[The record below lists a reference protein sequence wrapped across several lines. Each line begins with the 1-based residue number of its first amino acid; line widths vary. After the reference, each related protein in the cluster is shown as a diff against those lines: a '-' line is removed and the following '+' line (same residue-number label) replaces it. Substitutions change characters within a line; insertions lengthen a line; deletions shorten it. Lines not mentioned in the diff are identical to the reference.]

1 MVFVHSTKPLCVDVE
16 SCTGL
21 NYQYICTFSVGAT
34 MDKTSKT
41 DLGFYPFLLIS
52 IIFVASF
59 LFSFL
64 TNNCI
69 ICLQRTNKKNLSKC
83 IMKKSMKLYAYKNI
97 YVQNILHLHVQI
109 YVVHIC
115 IYVYVCLCV
124 YVYVCVKCV
133 KANGRNVI

>member
-97 YVQNILHLHVQI
+97 YIQKYLTFTCIDI
-109 YVVHIC
+109 CSTYMYIC
-115 IYVYVCLCV
+115 ICVFVCLCV
-124 YVYVCVKCV
+124 CVCEVCE
-133 KANGRNVI
+133 G